1 MSDLPSNLNARA
13 LAVLIFAEEKEVIN
27 YKPKKMVGNK
37 PYILQTAYEFPW
49 TNTAQKVKIW

>member
-37 PYILQTAYEFPW
+37 PYILQTAYEFP
-49 TNTAQKVKIW
+49 